1 MGDFN
6 CKIYEESISN
16 FDQSFDFKNLMN
28 EPTYFK
34 NPGNLTFIDLIMT
47 NRAKCMINSITIE
60 TELSDFHKTLIT
72 VLKTYMY
79 FLLYKQLHFWVE
91 PQVA

>member
-1 MGDFN
+1 
-6 CKIYEESISN
+6 
-16 FDQSFDFKNLMN
+16 MN

-47 NRAKCMINSITIE
+47 NRAKCMTNSITIE
-60 TELSDFHKTLIT
+60 TELSDFHKTIIK